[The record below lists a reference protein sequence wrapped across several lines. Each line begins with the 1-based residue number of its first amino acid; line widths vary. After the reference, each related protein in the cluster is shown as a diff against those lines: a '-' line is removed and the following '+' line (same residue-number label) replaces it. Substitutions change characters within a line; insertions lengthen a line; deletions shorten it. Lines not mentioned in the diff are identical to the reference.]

1 LAAISNKK
9 NKHADT
15 SRIRI
20 QMTSVSINER
30 AVLAF
35 IHDALMLGLSWV
47 AVLLLFDPATTSDA
61 GSLLTVALQVLVVAV
76 PVQAAVATIF
86 GMYQGLWRYASLP
99 DVQRIVATVVAGTL
113 AVSATLWAGGWM
125 GSLAFSHFFVQALL
139 LVSLMAGSRIGY
151 RSWKEWT
158 VYGKADDQ
166 AAPVLILGA
175 GDAAVGLLK
184 DIMRSRDWRVMGLLD
199 DDRKKRNRLIHGVRV
214 LGALD
219 ELPRLARTLKVKHV
233 IIAMP
238 SVAYQKRRQIIEI
251 CNIARVTVMTV
262 PKFGELMSA
271 GNVLPGKTS
280 APKIRRLSFED
291 LVKRESIVLDDVGL
305 HDLLTGRV
313 VMVTGAGGSIG
324 SELCRQI
331 AAYEP
336 SMLVLFEQNE
346 FAQYKIEQSLRD
358 EFENLPIASVIGD
371 VKNVK
376 RVNQTLHQYAPSI
389 VFHAA
394 AYKHVPLMEE
404 SNAWEAVQNNVLGTL
419 VLGRAAIEY
428 NVKKFV
434 LISTDKAVNPTNVM
448 GATKRLSEM
457 VCQALQQTGDNTRF
471 EMVRFGNVLGSAG
484 SVIARFEEQIAR
496 GGPVTVTHPEMVRYF
511 MSIPEAAQLVLQAG
525 AMGLGGEVF
534 VLDMG
539 EAIRIVDLAHDMI
552 RLSEPTDDEIKVIY
566 TGLRPGE
573 KLFEELLMDDEHTR
587 ATPHP
592 KLRVAKAREVTKDFI
607 ETLSAWLSQDKLPE
621 DSEVRRDLKR
631 WVPEYVAQVRPKLKS
646 ISGTGERKTA

>member
-1 LAAISNKK
+1 MKF
-9 NKHADT
+9 
-15 SRIRI
+15 
-20 QMTSVSINER
+20 SINER

-35 IHDALMLGLSWV
+35 SHDVFMVGVAWV
-47 AVLLLFDPATTSDA
+47 VAYLLFVPTGGLPSDSQA
-61 GSLLTVALQVLVVAV
+61 LLTVLAVAL

-99 DVQRIVATVVAGTL
+99 DVQRIVAAVVAGSL
-113 AVSATLWAGGWM
+113 AVAATLWAGGWLI
-125 GSLAFSHFFVQALL
+125 GLGFAHFFVQSLL
-139 LVSLMAGSRIGY
+139 LIVLMAGSRIAY
-151 RSWKEWT
+151 RSWKEWML
-158 VYGKADDQ
+158 YGRSDEQ
-166 AAPVLILGA
+166 GTPVLILGA

-184 DIMRSRDWRVMGLLD
+184 ELLRSRDWRVIGLLD
-199 DDRKKRNRLIHGVRV
+199 DDPNKRHRLIHGVRV
-214 LGALD
+214 IGAIED
-219 ELPRLARTLKVKHV
+219 LPRVARTLKVRHV

-251 CNIARVTVMTV
+251 CNRARVAVMTV
-262 PKFGELMSA
+262 PKFGEAPATVGGSHKPML
-271 GNVLPGKTS
+271 
-280 APKIRRLSFED
+280 PKIRRVSFED
-291 LVKRESIVLDDVGL
+291 LVKREPITLDDAGL
-305 HDLLTGRV
+305 HELLTDKV

-331 AAYEP
+331 AAYQP

-346 FAQYKIEQSLRD
+346 YAQYKIEQSLRD

-371 VKNVK
+371 VKNVR
-376 RVNQTLHQYAPSI
+376 RVNQAMHQYSPAI

-419 VLGRAAIEY
+419 VLARAAIEY
-428 NVKKFV
+428 DVKKFV

-457 VCQALQQTGDNTRF
+457 VCQALQASGNTRF
-471 EMVRFGNVLGSAG
+471 EIVRFGNVLGSAG

-496 GGPVTVTHPEMVRYF
+496 GGPVTVTHPDMVRYF

-525 AMGLGGEVF
+525 AMGLGGEIF

-539 EAIRIVDLAHDMI
+539 EPIRIVDLAHDMI
-552 RLSEPTDDEIKVIY
+552 RLAEAPETEVKVVY

-573 KLFEELLMDDEHTR
+573 KLFEELLADDEQTR

-592 KLRVAKAREVTKDFI
+592 KLRVAKARDVTPDLI
-607 ETLSAWLSQDKLPE
+607 QSLNEWLTQDKLPD
-621 DSEVRRDLKR
+621 DSDVRRDLKR

-646 ISGTGERKTA
+646 VPLAGDRKSA

>member
-1 LAAISNKK
+1 
-9 NKHADT
+9 
-15 SRIRI
+15 
-20 QMTSVSINER
+20 
-30 AVLAF
+30 
-35 IHDALMLGLSWV
+35 
-47 AVLLLFDPATTSDA
+47 
-61 GSLLTVALQVLVVAV
+61 
-76 PVQAAVATIF
+76 
-86 GMYQGLWRYASLP
+86 
-99 DVQRIVATVVAGTL
+99 
-113 AVSATLWAGGWM
+113 
-125 GSLAFSHFFVQALL
+125 
-139 LVSLMAGSRIGY
+139 
-151 RSWKEWT
+151 
-158 VYGKADDQ
+158 
-166 AAPVLILGA
+166 VLILGA

-184 DIMRSRDWRVMGLLD
+184 EILRSHDWRVMGLLD
-199 DDRKKRNRLIHGVRV
+199 DDPNKRNRLIHGVRV
-214 LGALD
+214 LGGLD

-238 SVAYQKRRQIIEI
+238 SVAYKKRRQIIEI
-251 CNIARVTVMTV
+251 CNRARVTVMTV
-262 PKFGELMSA
+262 PKFGEVSTTANSLA
-271 GNVLPGKTS
+271 GKTL
-280 APKIRRLSFED
+280 ATKIRRLSFED
-291 LVKRESIVLDDVGL
+291 LVKREPIVLDDAGL
-305 HDLLTGRV
+305 LDLLTDKV

-331 AAYEP
+331 AAYQP

-457 VCQALQQTGDNTRF
+457 VCQALQQTGGNTRF

-552 RLSEPTDDEIKVIY
+552 RLSEATDDEIKVIY

-592 KLRVAKAREVTKDFI
+592 KLRVAKAREVTTDFI
-607 ETLSAWLSQDKLPE
+607 ETLSTWLYQEKLPE
-621 DSEVRRDLKR
+621 DSDVRRDLKR